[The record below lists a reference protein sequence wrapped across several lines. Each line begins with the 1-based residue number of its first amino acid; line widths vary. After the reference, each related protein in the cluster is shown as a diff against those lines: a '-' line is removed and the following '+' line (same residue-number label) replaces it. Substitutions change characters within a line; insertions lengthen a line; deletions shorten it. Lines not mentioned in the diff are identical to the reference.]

1 MVRDYVEQM
10 YEPTAGRTCRLAEDK
25 HARARALAD
34 WKQRVVA
41 AWEGVRVEAVETDA
55 ATRVAD
61 LGATR
66 TVEVLVSLGQLSS
79 DDVAVELLHGP
90 VGPSDELVST
100 SRVPLQLAGQAPSP
114 GQYRYQGSFTCE
126 RAGRYGIAVR
136 VVPAH
141 PDLAVPAE
149 MGCVAWA

>member
-1 MVRDYVEQM
+1 
-10 YEPTAGRTCRLAEDK
+10 
-25 HARARALAD
+25 
-34 WKQRVVA
+34 
-41 AWEGVRVEAVETDA
+41 
-55 ATRVAD
+55 
-61 LGATR
+61 
-66 TVEVLVSLGQLSS
+66 
-79 DDVAVELLHGP
+79 